1 MSCRW
6 LLVMACID
14 RWISSSANARFRR
27 FSSVTMARRIAIII
41 FGIWL
46 ILPIHTLIFSNITP
60 PGNIACSITNAGVAL
75 YHRFYT
81 IIMGGALPSVI
92 TLIFSLFL
100 WKNLQLRRQRRIII
114 SNNEQERRRKIRDQQ
129 IIFMLLTQVVIFVIS
144 AIPFMSYNTYDTIT
158 NTISNKSV
166 DRKAIEAFVKTLTEL
181 LVYLIALSFYSNT
194 LVSRTFRKE
203 LIMLFRLII
212 SCGQQQRRH
221 RRVNPASVAS
231 TRNNTWQLMT
241 TMRTAQRAMPEV
253 D

>member
-92 TLIFSLFL
+92 TFIFSLFL
-100 WKNLQLRRQRRIII
+100 WKNLQQRRQRRII
-114 SNNEQERRRKIRDQQ
+114 
-129 IIFMLLTQVVIFVIS
+129 
-144 AIPFMSYNTYDTIT
+144 IT

-203 LIMLFRLII
+203 LITLFRLII